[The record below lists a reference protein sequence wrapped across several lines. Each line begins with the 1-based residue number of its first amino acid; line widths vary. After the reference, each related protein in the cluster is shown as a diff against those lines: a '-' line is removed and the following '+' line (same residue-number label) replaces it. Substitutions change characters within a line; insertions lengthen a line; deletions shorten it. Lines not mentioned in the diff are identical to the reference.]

1 MVRLMKT
8 NNPFNIRFVEQ
19 NHWRGQIGKTS
30 SGFCMF
36 LNLYYGCRA
45 FAVLYK
51 TFIKRGYT
59 VADFI
64 NRYAPPTENHT
75 NIYISFVCS
84 QLDCEPSYRLTES
97 DFVDFAFAV
106 ASVESSVAVA
116 HNIMPVLSQLYC
128 KFF

>member
-1 MVRLMKT
+1 MKS
-8 NNPFNIRFVEQ
+8 NNPFNIRYVNQ
-19 NHWRGQIGKTS
+19 NHWRGQTGKTS

-36 LNLYYGCRA
+36 SSLYYGCRA

-51 TFIKRGYT
+51 TYIKRGYT

-64 NRYAPPTENHT
+64 SRYAPPFENHT

-84 QLDCEPSYRLTES
+84 QLDCEPSYKPCKS
-97 DFVDFAFAV
+97 DFLDFAFAV

-116 HNIMPVLSQLYC
+116 HKIMPVLSQLYC
-128 KFF
+128 KYF